1 MVWSLHLLDGDAT
14 LGQSVQGDEWGAYIT
29 LLRTSETN
37 MGSPTGRESEGD
49 ITGARWGLSGAEAV
63 LKLRAVRA
71 NGDFD
76 AYWTWHQQQEFIR
89 NHQTRYRD
97 QVIPTA

>member
-1 MVWSLHLLDGDAT
+1 M
-14 LGQSVQGDEWGAYIT
+14 
-29 LLRTSETN
+29 
-37 MGSPTGRESEGD
+37 
-49 ITGARWGLSGAEAV
+49 

-76 AYWTWHQQQEFIR
+76 TYWTHQQQEFIR